1 MPEIVEK
8 PRFINRDLS
17 WLDFNARVVEEAQ
30 DANAPL
36 LERVKFLAISVNNLD
51 EFAMVR
57 MPILYDERTQ
67 PEVALCGHN
76 GEQQYLTARKRLSDQ
91 LRSVY
96 RCWNEEINQP
106 WPMRMWVL
114 RSFPPMTGMK
124 TTSNPWRVISA
135 HRWSRPSPLGGGP
148 PRDPFR

>member
-1 MPEIVEK
+1 MTDVAEK

-57 MPILYDERTQ
+57 MPILYGERTQ
-67 PEVALCGHN
+67 TEVDLSGHN
-76 GEQQYLTARKRLSDQ
+76 GEQQYLTARQRLGEQ
-91 LRSVY
+91 LLSVY
-96 RCWNEEINQP
+96 RCWNEDIKPAQRT
-106 WPMRMWVL
+106 MKLVL
-114 RSFPPMTGMK
+114 K
-124 TTSNPWRVISA
+124 
-135 HRWSRPSPLGGGP
+135 
-148 PRDPFR
+148 